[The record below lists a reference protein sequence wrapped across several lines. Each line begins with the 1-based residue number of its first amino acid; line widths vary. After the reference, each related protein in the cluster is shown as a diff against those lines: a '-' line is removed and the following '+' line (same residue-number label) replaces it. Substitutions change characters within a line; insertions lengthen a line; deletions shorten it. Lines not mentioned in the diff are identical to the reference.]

1 MAQEVFKDEQ
11 GRGTVTLIDEEG
23 INPEPKFHPAAIQP
37 MNFVPEDPIA
47 IFEKRIEQ
55 IKKMIEEKK
64 IDLAINNTKALQT
77 AIAMLITM
85 ASTKHDQPLLEKLQT
100 VGTKVNELATTLAP
114 LATPIIPSVK
124 PKGQP

>member
-1 MAQEVFKDEQ
+1 MAQEVFHDEQ
-11 GRGTVTLIDEEG
+11 NRGTVVLIDEEG
-23 INPEPKFHPAAIQP
+23 INPEPKYHPSAIQP

-55 IKKMIEEKK
+55 IKKMTEDKQ
-64 IDLAINNTKALQT
+64 IDLAINNAKALQT
-77 AIAMLITM
+77 AIAMLVTM
-85 ASTKHDQPLLEKLQT
+85 ASTKKDTALLTKLQE
-100 VGTKVNELATTLAP
+100 VGVKVNELAVILAP